1 MDSGDDGETYQFVG
15 LSVGPNSSFEPIWR
29 ALIPDNQNDVNKHTA
44 MFVYNTIV
52 LVVDIMACL
61 RQSSAMADDAIYKA
75 FGRAVATRRRKLELT
90 QAELA
95 ARVGMSRA
103 SVANIESG
111 RQSVLLHHVYGLAE
125 ALEIT
130 KVSDLLP
137 APSKPS
143 TQGENDMIILSGED
157 VTPRAKAQITDL
169 IASALAQRSTKKAGS

>member
-1 MDSGDDGETYQFVG
+1 
-15 LSVGPNSSFEPIWR
+15 
-29 ALIPDNQNDVNKHTA
+29 
-44 MFVYNTIV
+44 MFVIYTFV
-52 LVVDIMACL
+52 LVIDNMACL
-61 RQSSAMADDAIYKA
+61 RQTVTMAEEAIYKA

-125 ALEIT
+125 ALKIA
-130 KVSDLLP
+130 KISDLLP
-137 APSKPS
+137 AKPS
-143 TQGENDMIILSGED
+143 NREYTDMIILSDED

-169 IASALAQRSTKKAGS
+169 IANALAQRRAKKAGS

>member
-1 MDSGDDGETYQFVG
+1 
-15 LSVGPNSSFEPIWR
+15 
-29 ALIPDNQNDVNKHTA
+29 
-44 MFVYNTIV
+44 MFVIHTFV
-52 LVVDIMACL
+52 LVIDNMACL
-61 RQSSAMADDAIYKA
+61 RQTITMAEEAIYKA

-125 ALEIT
+125 ALKIA
-130 KVSDLLP
+130 KISDLLP
-137 APSKPS
+137 AKPS
-143 TQGENDMIILSGED
+143 NRENTDMIILSDEE

-169 IASALAQRSTKKAGS
+169 IANALAQRGAKKAGS